1 MPYQAKITSK
11 GQISIPKELRE
22 RFQLRVGEEV
32 LLIPQEEGIVLKPGL
47 NPMRRLRGVLRE
59 ELDVKKASEF
69 IRKTRREWRI
79 EPA

>member
-22 RFQLRVGEEV
+22 RFQLREGEEV
-32 LLIPQEEGIVLKPGL
+32 LLIPGDEVIILKPGL

-59 ELDVKKASEF
+59 EVDLNKASEF
-69 IRKTRREWRI
+69 IRKTRREWRVD
-79 EPA
+79 PA

>member
-1 MPYQAKITSK
+1 MSYQAKITSK

-22 RFQLRVGEEV
+22 RFQLKVGEEV
-32 LLIPQEEGIVLKPGL
+32 LLIPQDEGIILKPGL

-59 ELDVKKASEF
+59 ELDVDKASEF

>member
-1 MPYQAKITSK
+1 MSYQAKITSK

-32 LLIPQEEGIVLKPGL
+32 LLVPQDEGIILKPGL

-59 ELDVKKASEF
+59 ELDVNKASEF

>member
-22 RFQLRVGEEV
+22 RFRLREGEEV
-32 LLIPQEEGIVLKPGL
+32 LLIPGDEVIILKPGL

-59 ELDVKKASEF
+59 ELDMNKASEF
-69 IRKTRREWRI
+69 IRRMRREWRV

>member
-22 RFQLRVGEEV
+22 RFQLREGEEV
-32 LLIPQEEGIVLKPGL
+32 LLIPGDEVIILKPGL

-59 ELDVKKASEF
+59 ELDMKKVSEF
-69 IRKTRREWRI
+69 IRKTRREWRV
-79 EPA
+79 ESA